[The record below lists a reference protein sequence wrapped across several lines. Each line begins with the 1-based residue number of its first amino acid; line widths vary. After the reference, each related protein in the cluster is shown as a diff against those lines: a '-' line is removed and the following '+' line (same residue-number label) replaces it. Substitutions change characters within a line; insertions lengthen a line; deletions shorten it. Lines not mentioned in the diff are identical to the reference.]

1 MDFVNAIILLLNY
14 IFIPALT
21 YGSQL
26 ALGAIFVTLIYGIL
40 RFANFATGDMM
51 SFGTMATILFTWY
64 FQSLGVSL
72 GVLPTALL
80 AIPFGIIFMILYM
93 LLIDKF
99 VFKYYRHQ
107 KSPPVQ
113 FAMVSIGVMF
123 VTQAVVRIIIG
134 PADRRFFDGE
144 KFIIKARE
152 FKEMTGLNEGLA
164 LKSTQ
169 VITIFVTIVLVSL
182 LFWFLNRTKT
192 GKSMKAYSDN
202 EDLAL
207 LSGIDPKK
215 IVLVTW
221 VIAGI
226 LATIGGA
233 LYGLDKSFKPFTY
246 FNNMLP
252 IFAAAI
258 VGGIGNPF
266 GAFLGGYVIAFSE
279 IVIAIIKH
287 EDWLTRG
294 VKNVIGLKRPAPY
307 EVDLQTTDWF
317 INLVE
322 KFNSGKLSVIEN
334 LADRQAALN
343 QLVIEG
349 SSVFVKLCYSG
360 LFLVVVIILLI
371 LTQKALYSPWGRMM
385 RAIRDNEEAAN
396 AMGKNVVKQHLL
408 IFILGSAIVGIAG
421 AMLVTQDGLFTPGS
435 YRPMRY
441 TFLIWVMVIVGG
453 SGNNFGAILGGFVV
467 WFLWI
472 EAAPIS
478 LFLINFFTAGIPE
491 TNALKAHL
499 IESVP
504 YFRFLLMGLGLLF
517 IMRYR
522 PKGILPEKIEIK

>member
-1 MDFVNAIILLLNY
+1 MDLINAIILLLNY
-14 IFIPALT
+14 IFIPGLT

-51 SFGTMATILFTWY
+51 SFGTMMTILFTWY
-64 FQSLGVSL
+64 FQSLGISL

-80 AIPFGIIFMILYM
+80 AIPLGIFFMILYM
-93 LLIDKF
+93 LTIDKF
-99 VFKYYRHQ
+99 VFKYYRTQ

-134 PADRRFFDGE
+134 PGDRRFFDGE

-169 VITIFVTIVLVSL
+169 VITIFVTIILVSL
-182 LFWFLNRTKT
+182 LFWFLNKTKT

-279 IVIAIIKH
+279 IL
-287 EDWLTRG
+287 LTYAYKKFFMY
-294 VKNVIGLKRPAPY
+294 VLPESMEPNSLVQL
-307 EVDLQTTDWF
+307 LSTDY
-317 INLVE
+317 
-322 KFNSGKLSVIEN
+322 KFAVSFSI
-334 LADRQAALN
+334 
-343 QLVIEG
+343 LVI
-349 SSVFVKLCYSG
+349 V
-360 LFLVVVIILLI
+360 LI
-371 LTQKALYSPWGRMM
+371 
-385 RAIRDNEEAAN
+385 
-396 AMGKNVVKQHLL
+396 
-408 IFILGSAIVGIAG
+408 
-421 AMLVTQDGLFTPGS
+421 
-435 YRPMRY
+435 YRP
-441 TFLIWVMVIVGG
+441 
-453 SGNNFGAILGGFVV
+453 SGIF
-467 WFLWI
+467 
-472 EAAPIS
+472 
-478 LFLINFFTAGIPE
+478 
-491 TNALKAHL
+491 
-499 IESVP
+499 
-504 YFRFLLMGLGLLF
+504 
-517 IMRYR
+517 
-522 PKGILPEKIEIK
+522 KGKVL

>member
-1 MDFVNAIILLLNY
+1 MDLINAIILLLNY
-14 IFIPALT
+14 IFIPGLT

-51 SFGTMATILFTWY
+51 SFGTMMTILFTWY
-64 FQSLGVSL
+64 FQSLGISL
-72 GVLPTALL
+72 GVLPTALIAL
-80 AIPFGIIFMILYM
+80 PFGIFFMILYM
-93 LLIDKF
+93 LTIDKF
-99 VFKYYRHQ
+99 VFKYYRTQ

-134 PADRRFFDGE
+134 PGDRRFFDGE

-169 VITIFVTIVLVSL
+169 VITIFFTIVLVSL
-182 LFWFLNRTKT
+182 LFWFLNKTKT

-279 IVIAIIKH
+279 IL
-287 EDWLTRG
+287 LTYAY
-294 VKNVIGLKRPAPY
+294 K
-307 EVDLQTTDWF
+307 
-317 INLVE
+317 
-322 KFNSGKLSVIEN
+322 KF
-334 LADRQAALN
+334 
-343 QLVIEG
+343 
-349 SSVFVKLCYSG
+349 FMY
-360 LFLVVVIILLI
+360 
-371 LTQKALYSPWGRMM
+371 
-385 RAIRDNEEAAN
+385 
-396 AMGKNVVKQHLL
+396 
-408 IFILGSAIVGIAG
+408 
-421 AMLVTQDGLFTPGS
+421 
-435 YRPMRY
+435 
-441 TFLIWVMVIVGG
+441 
-453 SGNNFGAILGGFVV
+453 
-467 WFLWI
+467 
-472 EAAPIS
+472 
-478 LFLINFFTAGIPE
+478 
-491 TNALKAHL
+491 
-499 IESVP
+499 
-504 YFRFLLMGLGLLF
+504 
-517 IMRYR
+517 
-522 PKGILPEKIEIK
+522 ILPESMEPEGLVQLLSTDYKFAVSFSILVIVLLYRPSGIFKGKVL